1 MSLNNYEYI
10 KFLGKGSFGRVNLV
24 RKKNDKQIYALKQV
38 NLINCPPNE
47 IEAALNEIRL
57 LASLNH
63 PNIIGYIDSFYD
75 NPSNTLNIV
84 MEFADGG
91 DLAKKIDYNKK
102 SRCLFDESI
111 IWEYLI
117 QLLNGIE
124 YLHSQQIM
132 HRDLKCANIF
142 VMKNGILKIGDMNVS
157 KLSKQNYARTK
168 TGTPY
173 YLAPEVWDDRP
184 YDYKCDLWSLGCII
198 YELCTTL
205 PPFRGTNFKE
215 LYNNI
220 KSGKFNPISRE
231 YSQDLKNIINMM
243 LITNPNKRYSAK
255 DLLST
260 TIIQNRMKNRESF
273 NHNQKQKC
281 ILLKTIKMPKN
292 LKDINKYL
300 PHERHQMGENDP
312 FETMKK
318 TIKLMANK
326 EQNANNIN
334 NNINIQPLN
343 NYNREL
349 ANQRKNNPNNIINNN
364 QNENNMNNNHFNNQ
378 NENNK
383 NNQLYNNHSN
393 NQNENIIKPVIIKKE
408 ENIRKEY
415 NIFNNKI
422 QNSDSKNQNNNIK
435 NNNNIN
441 QQQQKIPIKSIKIKN
456 KDTSKNNESNQNNQN
471 NQSKQM
477 GAETR
482 KRKEKEKFAQ
492 IKNEFKIRPQS
503 NRLVK
508 NKNAQKQQKLNDP
521 KQRQPSADQNK
532 MYNKNNN
539 NSNNNF
545 PNNNKYN
552 NNKNNINYNHNN
564 INLNK
569 NNNNINNKNRQRPQ
583 SHCGGRVAIRS
594 NNQPKINN
602 MHYNNNPPIKKYD
615 IKNHNYNFQGQN
627 FDMKPYK
634 RGNKA
639 NYCKLDVNQYKEN
652 NKLKFNN
659 YLHNGGKNYNNN
671 ININQINAHRQ
682 RVNPLFKQNNHIHRD
697 GRYKK

>member
-1 MSLNNYEYI
+1 
-10 KFLGKGSFGRVNLV
+10 
-24 RKKNDKQIYALKQV
+24 
-38 NLINCPPNE
+38 
-47 IEAALNEIRL
+47 
-57 LASLNH
+57 
-63 PNIIGYIDSFYD
+63 
-75 NPSNTLNIV
+75 

-292 LKDINKYL
+292 LKDINKVL

-408 ENIRKEY
+408 ENNRKEY

-539 NSNNNF
+539 NNNNNF

-594 NNQPKINN
+594 NNQPKINI